1 MNRWIKTKD
10 MVYVGGPINRMY
22 ECPVCSARVVG
33 QPDKCPNCESRV
45 FPENEADHE
54 EADHEVTEWCPHCEH
69 EVTVQWNIDDDGM
82 QIYCP
87 YCGKPIMLCSY
98 CDVRDGGKCNWKEI
112 SGCKYSDDRYTEY
125 YAAEKEKEA

>member
-1 MNRWIKTKD
+1 MNRWVKTKD
-10 MVYVGGPINRMY
+10 MVYVGGRINRLY
-22 ECPVCSARVVG
+22 ECPVCSARVVE
-33 QPDKCPNCESRV
+33 QQDKCPNCNHRI
-45 FPENEADHE
+45 FPEE
-54 EADHEVTEWCPHCEH
+54 ENRMVIEWCPHCEH
-69 EVTVQWNIDDDGM
+69 EVTMQWNIDNDGM

>member
-10 MVYVGGPINRMY
+10 MVYVEGLINRMY
-22 ECPVCSARVVG
+22 ECPVCSTRVVG
-33 QPDKCPNCESRV
+33 QPDKCPECDHRV

-54 EADHEVTEWCPHCEH
+54 VTDWCPHCEH
-69 EVTVQWNIDDDGM
+69 EVTMQWNIDNDGM

-98 CDVRDGGKCNWKEI
+98 CDVREVGKCNWKEI

-125 YAAEKEKEA
+125 YAAEKEKEE